1 MTIGDACHKVRPVPR
16 PGLTVLITTG
26 LYQFEPLTGQGGN
39 LALETAAALTNS
51 LMTALD
57 KKCLANPIR

>member
-16 PGLTVLITTG
+16 PGLTVLITTD